1 MKGKAIIVLILFL
14 VSSCFF
20 HGNLGYVGVEASNT
34 YPVHNVSTGLN
45 YSSIQAAIDAPQTVN
60 GNTILVDAGT
70 YNTTLVVDKSLAIIG
85 SGRDT
90 TFLDG
95 GGNNSVIYVD
105 TNNVLI
111 EGFTVKDGVV
121 GIYIIHS
128 HNSVL
133 RENSFTD
140 MTASYYV
147 IYYAIWAVYAD
158 NLTIDQ
164 NIVGPNPCSGVLVS
178 NSLSFEVMDNDVHNN
193 GGGYGINANAS
204 LNGAIMGNNVYQNAY
219 DGIGLSRGSRNITI
233 SKNNIRDNVLFGVDI
248 IDPDCVDNLI
258 YNNNIIN
265 NSRQA
270 SVVSPNSWDN
280 GFEGNYWSD
289 YAGVDQD
296 KDGIG
301 DTPYLLSKNNTDNY
315 PLMGVF
321 SVFNTSLG
329 YDVDVISDSSIAS
342 FAYFAS
348 NGTIGMQVLSSTG
361 TQTIGLC
368 RVRVPHGLMIEPYN
382 VTVDGTNPLYR
393 NYSVY
398 DDGKS
403 RWMYFE
409 YQQSAREVVIQGFAV
424 FIILPENK
432 TYMASDIP
440 LTFTVDEETSSM
452 AYSLDGQSNV
462 TIDGNTTLPGVS
474 NGTHVLVVYA
484 RNDFGE
490 TETSNPV
497 YFSVSPV
504 GSGLFLVWVSVAAV
518 ALAVAVVLVYLR
530 VLKRKKREKKG

>member
-1 MKGKAIIVLILFL
+1 MKGKAIIVLILLL
-14 VSSCFF
+14 VSSCLF
-20 HGNLGYVGVEASNT
+20 HGNLGYVGVEASST

-45 YSSIQAAIDAPQTVN
+45 YSSIQAAIDASQTVN

-70 YNTTLVVDKSLAIIG
+70 YNTTLLVDKSLAIIG

-90 TFLDG
+90 TVVDG
-95 GGNNSVIYVD
+95 GGENVAVWVD
-105 TNNVLI
+105 ANDVLF
-111 EGFTVKDGVV
+111 EGFTVKDALV
-121 GIYIIHS
+121 GTYVDHS

-133 RENSFTD
+133 QENSFTD
-140 MTASYYV
+140 MTGLYA
-147 IYYAIWAVYAD
+147 AIWAVYAD
-158 NLTIDQ
+158 NLTIDE
-164 NIVGPNPCSGVLVS
+164 NSVGPNSCSGILVS
-178 NSLSFEVMDNDVHNN
+178 NSMDFQIMDNDVHNN
-193 GGGYGINANAS
+193 QGQGYGINANAS
-204 LNGAIMGNNVYQNAY
+204 LSGVIAGNDAYENAY
-219 DGIGLSRGSRNITI
+219 DGIGLSRGSRSITI

-248 IDPDCVDNLI
+248 IDPDCDNNII
-258 YNNNIIN
+258 YDNNIIN
-265 NSRQA
+265 NGKQA

-289 YAGVDQD
+289 YLGVDQD

-321 SVFNTSLG
+321 SVFKTSLG

-348 NGTIGMQVLSSTG
+348 NGTIAMQVLSSTG

-382 VTVDGTNPLYR
+382 VTVDGANPLYW

-432 TYMASDIP
+432 TYTASDIP
-440 LTFTVDEETSSM
+440 LTFTVDEETSWM
-452 AYSLDGQSNV
+452 AYSLDWQSNV

-490 TETSNPV
+490 AETSNPV

-518 ALAVAVVLVYLR
+518 ALAVAVVLVYFR